1 MSTARTNGKATS
13 AAAAGNG
20 AQKDA
25 AGAKSRKATRSK
37 APPAQT
43 AAEGS
48 ATPEQP
54 RARKT
59 VVEAS
64 KSDEFVVQ
72 SADVATPERE
82 QTTLQDG
89 AVVNTEHWHRLVSE
103 AAYYRAQRR
112 GFENGSPEQDWLE
125 AEEEVRRMQQ
135 DRRAEGRNR

>member
-1 MSTARTNGKATS
+1 MNDKAGS
-13 AAAAGNG
+13 ATAAGNG
-20 AQKDA
+20 AEQDA
-25 AGAKSRKATRSK
+25 TAAKPRKATRSK
-37 APPAQT
+37 APPAQA
-43 AAEGS
+43 AAEGPAKPARS
-48 ATPEQP
+48 

-64 KSDEFVVQ
+64 KSDEFIVQ
-72 SADVATPERE
+72 SAEVAAQARE

-89 AVVNTEHWHRLVSE
+89 AVVNAEHWHRLVSE

-135 DRRAEGRNR
+135 DQRAEGRNG

>member
-1 MSTARTNGKATS
+1 MSTAQTNGKATS

-20 AQKDA
+20 AEKDA
-25 AGAKSRKATRSK
+25 TGAKPRKATRSK

-43 AAEGS
+43 AAEGPAKPARS
-48 ATPEQP
+48 
-54 RARKT
+54 RARKA

-64 KSDEFVVQ
+64 KSDDFIVQ
-72 SADVATPERE
+72 SAGVAVTQRE

-89 AVVNTEHWHRLVSE
+89 AVVNAEHWHRLVSE

-135 DRRAEGRNR
+135 DRGAAGRNG

>member
-1 MSTARTNGKATS
+1 MSTAQTNDEATS

-20 AQKDA
+20 VEKDA
-25 AGAKSRKATRSK
+25 AGATPRKATRSK
-37 APPAQT
+37 ALPAQT

-48 ATPEQP
+48 AKPART

-59 VVEAS
+59 AVKAS
-64 KSDEFVVQ
+64 KPDAAQAEDVV
-72 SADVATPERE
+72 TPVHERT
-82 QTTLQDG
+82 TTLQDG

-112 GFENGSPEQDWLE
+112 GFSNGSPEQDWLE

-135 DRRAEGRNR
+135 DPRAAGRNG

>member
-1 MSTARTNGKATS
+1 MSTAQTNDKATS

-20 AQKDA
+20 AEKD
-25 AGAKSRKATRSK
+25 AGAKPRKATRSK
-37 APPAQT
+37 AQT

-48 ATPEQP
+48 ATPARS

-72 SADVATPERE
+72 SAEVAAPERE

-89 AVVNTEHWHRLVSE
+89 AVVNTERWHRLVSE

-112 GFENGSPEQDWLE
+112 GFANGSPEQDWLE
-125 AEEEVRRMQQ
+125 AEEEVRRTQQ
-135 DRRAEGRNR
+135 DQRAEGRNE